1 MMKGGQNVN
10 ISEYTEP
17 NYAYF
22 KILGITL
29 KLLLFGTHPGL
40 EAHQEFSPDV
50 KQKMYHQEFS
60 PDVKQKMY
68 CSFQ

>member
-10 ISEYTEP
+10 ISEYTEQ

-29 KLLLFGTHPGL
+29 K
-40 EAHQEFSPDV
+40 
-50 KQKMYHQEFS
+50 
-60 PDVKQKMY
+60 
-68 CSFQ
+68 

>member
-1 MMKGGQNVN
+1 MKGGQNVN

-29 KLLLFGTHPGL
+29 KWLSFGTHPGL
-40 EAHQEFSPDV
+40 EAHQEFSPEV
-50 KQKMYHQEFS
+50 KQKI
-60 PDVKQKMY
+60 Y